1 MLDAGPEPLV
11 ASVHD
16 AMLHRLSGITVQ
28 YVCGDHRLL
37 DAERCTVSYLRLGL
51 EASAT
56 FVTHTTIRDKIDGVS
71 GNA

>member
-1 MLDAGPEPLV
+1 MLDAGPEPVV

-16 AMLHRLSGITVQ
+16 AMLHRLSGIIVQ

-51 EASAT
+51 EARAA
-56 FVTHTTIRDKIDGVS
+56 FVTHTRTCAKMNGVS
-71 GNA
+71 GNT